1 MMENGHFGLHRR
13 ASMALGQ
20 LSDTER
26 ARIAE
31 QLDALA
37 DLPPSEWPARIVK
50 RADVATT
57 LYLIS
62 VDNSLRLL
70 IAAPDGQAPEVV
82 DIVRHEMLEQ
92 FAKAK

>member
-1 MMENGHFGLHRR
+1 MENGHFGLHRR

-20 LSDTER
+20 LPDIEQ
-26 ARIAE
+26 ARVMQRLE
-31 QLDALA
+31 ALA

-62 VDNSLRLL
+62 VDESLRLL
-70 IAAPDGQAPEVV
+70 IAAPEGQAPEVV
-82 DIVRHEMLEQ
+82 DIVRHETLEQ
-92 FAKAK
+92 FARAK

>member
-1 MMENGHFGLHRR
+1 MENGHLGLHRR

-20 LSDTER
+20 LPDIEQARVIER
-26 ARIAE
+26 LE
-31 QLDALA
+31 ALN

-62 VDNSLRLL
+62 VDDSLRLL
-70 IAAPDGQAPEVV
+70 IAAPEGQPPEVM
-82 DIVRHEMLEQ
+82 DIVRHETLEQ
-92 FAKAK
+92 FANVK

>member
-1 MMENGHFGLHRR
+1 MENGHFGLHRR

-20 LSDTER
+20 LSDVDQ
-26 ARIAE
+26 ARIME
-31 QLDALA
+31 QLEALA
-37 DLPPSEWPARIVK
+37 ELPPSKWPARIVK

-57 LYLIS
+57 LYLVA

-70 IAAPDGQAPEVV
+70 IAAPEGQAPEVM
-82 DIVRHEMLEQ
+82 DIVRHETLEQ

>member
-1 MMENGHFGLHRR
+1 M
-13 ASMALGQ
+13 GQ
-20 LSDTER
+20 LPDIEQ
-26 ARIAE
+26 ARVMQRLE
-31 QLDALA
+31 ALA

-62 VDNSLRLL
+62 VDESLRLL
-70 IAAPDGQAPEVV
+70 IAAPAGHVPVVV

-92 FAKAK
+92 FAGAK